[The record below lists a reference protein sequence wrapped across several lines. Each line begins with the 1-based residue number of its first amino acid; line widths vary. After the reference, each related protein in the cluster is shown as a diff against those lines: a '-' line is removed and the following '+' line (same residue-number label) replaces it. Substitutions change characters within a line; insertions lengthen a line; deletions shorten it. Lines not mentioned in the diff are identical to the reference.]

1 MNKNQWYALGFCFMM
16 CGVGFIGI
24 SGLYGV
30 SITVSYTATA
40 NPFVFSR
47 AIVDGIATILVY
59 VCYMAAIAC
68 WVCGMLEKEEAK

>member
-30 SITVSYTATA
+30 SITVSYTIA

>member
-1 MNKNQWYALGFCFMM
+1 MNKNQWYALSFCFMM

-30 SITVSYTATA
+30 SFTVSYTTA
-40 NPFVFSR
+40 NPFVFAR
-47 AIVDGIATILVY
+47 AIVDGIATILVH

-68 WVCGMLEKEEAK
+68 WVCGRLEKEEAK